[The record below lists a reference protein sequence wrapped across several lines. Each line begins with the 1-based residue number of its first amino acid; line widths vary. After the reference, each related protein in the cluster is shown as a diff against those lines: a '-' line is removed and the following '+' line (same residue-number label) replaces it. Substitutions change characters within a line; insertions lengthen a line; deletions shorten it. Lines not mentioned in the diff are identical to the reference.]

1 MDVNI
6 RDLSRLFGNQVQ
18 YEIPPYQRRYVWDQD
33 GQWDALWEDVRN
45 TAENVLEDG
54 GVNTPHFLGA
64 VVLQIKPAPAGG
76 ISTWRVV
83 DGQQRLTTMQ
93 LLLDAVH
100 EVFVER
106 NYKNAAA
113 RLDVLVLNN
122 KAFVDKDAPDLA
134 FKVWPT
140 TGDQDAFRHAMRNE
154 LPVDEYKDSL
164 IVQAHEFFKLQ
175 TRQWLDD
182 HPDDA
187 DARVGALY
195 AAITSFLSMVVI
207 DLDTGDDPHVIFET
221 LNARGTPLLQ
231 SDLIK
236 NMVLSEASKDKAG
249 TDASEVWGFGD
260 PWWTTEIQQGRLM
273 RPQIDVFLNYWLTI
287 RTRSDVRVA
296 DEFSAFR
303 RYVSGARKPI
313 MDVAADIGDV
323 RDVYRVLADES
334 KNIPGW
340 EKFRYRRRVMQAGV
354 LNPVLLWLL
363 TSDVPQQQMDK
374 AISAIESYLVRR
386 MVCGM
391 NNRSYG
397 QVFMGS
403 LIRLHEA
410 GAEQAGDVTVEYL
423 KSRGDWSNLWPDDR
437 RLEDAFVGRP
447 LYRLLTQGRIRIVL
461 EGIEEELRTYNVEL
475 PNAPRNLTI
484 EHVMPQAWR
493 ASWELPDDVED
504 EDKELAA
511 HRRDDVVH
519 RIGNLTLVTERLNS
533 TLSNAPW
540 SDKRG
545 TLDKHSVLFLNKTL
559 LDNAPDVWDEAAIAE
574 RAKQLCAAAAKVWP
588 HADGIS

>member
-6 RDLSRLFGNQVQ
+6 RNLTELFTLNVQ
-18 YEIPPYQRRYVWDQD
+18 YEIPSYQRRYVWNQADQ
-33 GQWDALWEDVRN
+33 WHPLWEDVQN
-45 TAENVLEDG
+45 IAENLAENG
-54 GVNTPHFLGA
+54 QIKTSHFLGA
-64 VVLQIKPAPAGG
+64 VVLKNLNSPAGG
-76 ISTWRVV
+76 ISAWSVV
-83 DGQQRLTTMQ
+83 DGQQRLTTMA
-93 LLLDAVH
+93 LLLDAIH

-106 NYKNAAA
+106 APEHADM
-113 RLDVLVLNN
+113 LEGLVLNRQVFFKN
-122 KAFVDKDAPDLA
+122 DPDRA

-207 DLDTGDDPHVIFET
+207 DLNTGDDPHVIFET

-236 NMVLSEASKDKAG
+236 NMVLSEANDDSK
-249 TDASEVWGFGD
+249 VWDFGD
-260 PWWTTEIQQGRLM
+260 PWWTNEIQQGRLM

-287 RTRSDVRVA
+287 RTRSDVRIA

-313 MDVAADIGDV
+313 KDVAADIGDV

-340 EKFRYRRRVMQAGV
+340 GKFRYRRGVMRAGV

-363 TSDVPQQQMDK
+363 TADVPQQQMDK

-391 NNRSYG
+391 NTRSYG
-397 QVFMGS
+397 QVFMGL
-403 LIRLHEA
+403 LIQLDEV
-410 GAEQAGDVTVEYL
+410 GADQAGDLTVEHL
-423 KSRGDWSNLWPDDR
+423 KSRNDWGSLWPDDR
-437 RLEDAFVGRP
+437 QLTDAFVRRP
-447 LYRLLTQGRIRIVL
+447 LYRILTRGRLRIVL
-461 EGIEEELRTYNVEL
+461 EGIEEELRTNKVEDPNV
-475 PNAPRNLTI
+475 PRNLTI

-493 ASWELPDDVED
+493 NNWQLPNDMED
-504 EDKELAA
+504 YAQSERE
-511 HRRDDVVH
+511 RDHIVH
-519 RIGNLTLVTERLNS
+519 TIGNLTLVTKRLNS

-540 SDKRG
+540 HEKRK
-545 TLDKHSVLFLNKTL
+545 TLGEHSVLFLNKTL
-559 LDNAPDVWDEAAIAE
+559 LDDAPDVWDEAAIE
-574 RAKQLCAAAAKVWP
+574 TRAKQLCAAAAKVWP

>member
-6 RDLSRLFGNQVQ
+6 RDLSRLFGNQVR
-18 YEIPPYQRRYVWDQD
+18 YEIPSFQRRYVWNQAD
-33 GQWDALWEDVRN
+33 QWDPLWEDVRN
-45 TAENVLEDG
+45 TAEDVLQDG
-54 GVNTPHFLGA
+54 QLAASHFLGA
-64 VVLQIKPAPAGG
+64 VVLQNKTSVAGG

-93 LLLDAVH
+93 ILLDAVQ

-106 NYKNAAA
+106 NYENAAA

-122 KAFVDKDAPDLA
+122 KAFLDDDHDLA

-140 TGDQDAFRHAMRNE
+140 TGDEDAFRHAMHNK

-236 NMVLSEASKDKAG
+236 NMVLSEANDYSK
-249 TDASEVWGFGD
+249 VWDFGD

-313 MDVAADIGDV
+313 KDVATDIGDV

-340 EKFRYRRRVMQAGV
+340 GKFRYRRGVMRAGV

-363 TSDVPQQQMDK
+363 TADVPQQQMDK

-397 QVFMGS
+397 QVFMGL

-423 KSRGDWSNLWPDDR
+423 KSRVDWSNLWPDDR

-461 EGIEEELRTYNVEL
+461 EGIEEGLRTDKTED

-493 ASWELPDDVED
+493 DNWELPDDVED
-504 EDKELAA
+504 KELAA
-511 HRRDDVVH
+511 HQRDDVVH

-540 SDKRG
+540 HEKRK
-545 TLDKHSVLFLNKTL
+545 TLGKHSVLFLNKTL
-559 LDNAPDVWDEAAIAE
+559 LDDAPDVWDEAAIEE
-574 RAKQLCAAAAKVWP
+574 RARQLCAAAAKVWP

>member
-1 MDVNI
+1 MNVNI
-6 RDLSRLFGNQVQ
+6 RDLTDLFTGQVQ
-18 YEIPPYQRRYVWDQD
+18 YEIPSYQRRYVWNQADQ
-33 GQWDALWEDVRN
+33 WHPLWEDVQN
-45 TAENVLEDG
+45 IAENLAENG
-54 GVNTPHFLGA
+54 QIKTSHFLGA
-64 VVLQIKPAPAGG
+64 VVLKNLNSPAGG
-76 ISTWRVV
+76 ISAWSVV
-83 DGQQRLTTMQ
+83 DGQQRLTTMA
-93 LLLDAVH
+93 LLLDAIH

-106 NYKNAAA
+106 APEHAEM
-113 RLDVLVLNN
+113 LEDLVLNRRVFFKN
-122 KAFVDKDAPDLA
+122 DPDRA

-140 TGDQDAFRHAMRNE
+140 TGDQDAFRHAMHNE

-207 DLDTGDDPHVIFET
+207 DLDASDDPHVIFET

-236 NMVLSEASKDKAG
+236 NMVLSEANDDSK
-249 TDASEVWGFGD
+249 VWDFGD
-260 PWWTTEIQQGRLM
+260 PWWTNEIQQGRLM

-287 RTRSDVRVA
+287 RTRSDVRVT

-313 MDVAADIGDV
+313 KDVAADIGDV
-323 RDVYRVLADES
+323 RDVYRVLADEN

-340 EKFRYRRRVMQAGV
+340 GKFRYRRGVMRAGV

-363 TSDVPQQQMDK
+363 TADVPQQQMDK

-391 NNRSYG
+391 NTRSYG
-397 QVFMGS
+397 QVFMG
-403 LIRLHEA
+403 LLVRLDEA
-410 GAEQAGDVTVEYL
+410 GAYQAGDVTVEHL
-423 KSRGDWSNLWPDDR
+423 KSRTDWGSLWPDDR
-437 RLEDAFVGRP
+437 QLTDAFVRRP
-447 LYRLLTQGRIRIVL
+447 LYRILTRGRLRIVL
-461 EGIEEELRTYNVEL
+461 EGIEEELRTNKVEDPNV
-475 PNAPRNLTI
+475 PRNLTL

-493 ASWELPDDVED
+493 NNWQLPNDVED
-504 EDKELAA
+504 PAQAE
-511 HRRDDVVH
+511 RDRDHIVH
-519 RIGNLTLVTERLNS
+519 TIGNLTLVDGSLNS
-533 TLSNAPW
+533 AMSNAPW
-540 SDKRG
+540 GDKREE
-545 TLDKHSVLFLNKTL
+545 LDKHSVLFLNKTL
-559 LDNAPDVWDEAAIAE
+559 LDDAPDVWDEAAIEE

>member
-187 DARVGALY
+187 DARVRALY

-207 DLDTGDDPHVIFET
+207 DLDAGDDPHVIFET

-236 NMVLSEASKDKAG
+236 NMVLSEASDDSK
-249 TDASEVWGFGD
+249 VWDFGD
-260 PWWTTEIQQGRLM
+260 PWWTNEIQQGRLM

-287 RTRSDVRVA
+287 RTRSEVRIA

-313 MDVAADIGDV
+313 KDVATDIGDV

-354 LNPVLLWLL
+354 LNPVLLWML

-391 NNRSYG
+391 NTRSYG
-397 QVFMGS
+397 QVFMGL
-403 LIRLHEA
+403 LIRLDEA
-410 GAEQAGDVTVEYL
+410 GADQAGDLTVEHL
-423 KSRGDWSNLWPDDR
+423 KSRNDWGSLWPDDPQ
-437 RLEDAFVGRP
+437 LTDAFVRRP
-447 LYRLLTQGRIRIVL
+447 LYRILTRGRLRIVL
-461 EGIEEELRTYNVEL
+461 EGIEEELRTNKVEDPNV
-475 PNAPRNLTI
+475 PRNLTI
-484 EHVMPQAWR
+484 EHVMPQEWR
-493 ASWELPDDVED
+493 TNWELPNGVED
-504 EDKELAA
+504 PDQAA
-511 HRRDDVVH
+511 RDRDHFVH
-519 RIGNLTLVTERLNS
+519 RIGNLTLVTKRLNS

-540 SDKRG
+540 HEKRK
-545 TLDKHSVLFLNKTL
+545 TLGEHSVLFLNKTL
-559 LDNAPDVWDEAAIAE
+559 LDDAPDVWDEAAIEE

>member
-33 GQWDALWEDVRN
+33 GQWDALWEDVRS

-76 ISTWRVV
+76 VATWRVV

-106 NYKNAAA
+106 NHKNAAA

-122 KAFVDKDAPDLA
+122 KAFVDEDDPDLA

-187 DARVGALY
+187 DARVRALY

-207 DLDTGDDPHVIFET
+207 DLDAGDDPHVIFET

-236 NMVLSEASKDKAG
+236 NMVLSEASDDSK
-249 TDASEVWGFGD
+249 VWDFGD
-260 PWWTTEIQQGRLM
+260 PWWTNEIQQGRLM

-287 RTRSDVRVA
+287 RTRSEVRIA

-313 MDVAADIGDV
+313 KDVATDIGDV

-340 EKFRYRRRVMQAGV
+340 GKFRYRRGVMRAGV

-363 TSDVPQQQMDK
+363 TADVPQQQMDK

-391 NNRSYG
+391 NTRSYG
-397 QVFMGS
+397 QVFMGL
-403 LIRLHEA
+403 LIRLDEA
-410 GAEQAGDVTVEYL
+410 GADQAGDLTVEHL
-423 KSRGDWSNLWPDDR
+423 KSRNDWGSLWPDDPQ
-437 RLEDAFVGRP
+437 LTDAFVRRP
-447 LYRLLTQGRIRIVL
+447 LYRILTRGRLRIVL
-461 EGIEEELRTYNVEL
+461 EGIEEELRTNKVEDPNV
-475 PNAPRNLTI
+475 PRNLTI
-484 EHVMPQAWR
+484 EHVMPQEWR
-493 ASWELPDDVED
+493 TNWELPNGVED
-504 EDKELAA
+504 PDQAA
-511 HRRDDVVH
+511 RDRDHFVH
-519 RIGNLTLVTERLNS
+519 RIGNLTLVTKRLNS

-540 SDKRG
+540 HEKRK

-559 LDNAPDVWDEAAIAE
+559 LDDALDVWDEAAIQE